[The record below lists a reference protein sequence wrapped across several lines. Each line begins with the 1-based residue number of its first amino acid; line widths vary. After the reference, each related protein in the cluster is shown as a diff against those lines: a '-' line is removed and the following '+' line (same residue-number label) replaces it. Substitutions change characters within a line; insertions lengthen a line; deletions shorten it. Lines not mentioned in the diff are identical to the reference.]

1 MRALYPPLQPSL
13 LPLPRNPL
21 RSYAA
26 QTCSWACYEYEC
38 AINISQTRRR
48 PSDACRFHP
57 TRLRRWE
64 WDAGRTSSCLSAAPS
79 QTRAPRSRKH
89 INVNIALIPPNAS
102 NCVPARYLKCD
113 VAVRSVCQEGSMW
126 REAVCWCCRRRDLI
140 YFLIWGKSSFALRL
154 PPDTWRSHAWTVKN
168 VALSHGFLGRWPSC
182 TVLTSARPL

>member
-26 QTCSWACYEYEC
+26 QTCSWACYEYEY

-57 TRLRRWE
+57 TRLLRCE

-79 QTRAPRSRKH
+79 QTRAPRSRKR

-102 NCVPARYLKCD
+102 NCVPALYLKCD
-113 VAVRSVCQEGSMW
+113 VAVRSVCQEGGVVRRGCVLMLS
-126 REAVCWCCRRRDLI
+126 EARLNSLPDLRKVKLCFAAPCR
-140 YFLIWGKSSFALRL
+140 
-154 PPDTWRSHAWTVKN
+154 HVM
-168 VALSHGFLGRWPSC
+168 LSRMDS
-182 TVLTSARPL
+182 